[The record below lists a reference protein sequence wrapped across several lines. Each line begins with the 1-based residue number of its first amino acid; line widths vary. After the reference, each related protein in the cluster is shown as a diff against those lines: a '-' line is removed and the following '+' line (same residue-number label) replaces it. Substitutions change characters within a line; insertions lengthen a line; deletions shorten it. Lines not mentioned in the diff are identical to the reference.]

1 MAKSLSTA
9 KRRVL
14 EHLKRADGA
23 TASEVA
29 EALAITEAAVRQHID
44 VLVEQGLVERRAL
57 PRARSGRGRSPIEW
71 VLTPEAASQFAD
83 RHGQLTVE
91 LLGAIRDA
99 LGNDGLDRVIDARA
113 EQQLD
118 AYRAVVPA
126 AGTATL
132 EARVRVLAAQRSDEG
147 YMADVYPDDDDDD
160 GPGPGPGA
168 GPTGGVVLVEHHCP
182 ICTAATACPG
192 FCRSELELF
201 RDTLGPDVTVER
213 TAHLL
218 AGDVRCAY
226 RIRPVSIVA
235 VS

>member
-1 MAKSLSTA
+1 MAKPLSTA
-9 KRRVL
+9 KQRVL
-14 EHLKRADGA
+14 EYLKRTDGA
-23 TASEVA
+23 TAAEVA
-29 EALAITEAAVRQHID
+29 ETLSITEAAVRQHID
-44 VLVEQGLVERRAL
+44 GLVEQGLVERRDL
-57 PRARSGRGRSPIEW
+57 PRTKAGRGRSPLEW
-71 VLTPEAASQFAD
+71 VLTPQAAGLFAD
-83 RHGQLTVE
+83 RHGALTVE

-113 EQQLD
+113 EQQLV
-118 AYRAVVPA
+118 AYRLVVPA
-126 AGTATL
+126 ESEASL
-132 EARVRVLAAQRSDEG
+132 EERVRALAKQRTDEG
-147 YMADVYPDDDDDD
+147 YMADVVVDDD
-160 GPGPGPGA
+160 
-168 GPTGGVVLVEHHCP
+168 GVVLVEHHCP

-226 RIRPVSIVA
+226 VIRPVNAAIP

>member
-1 MAKSLSTA
+1 MAKPLSTA
-9 KRRVL
+9 KQRVL

-23 TASEVA
+23 TASEVS
-29 EALAITEAAVRQHID
+29 EALGITEAAVRQHID
-44 VLVEQGLVERRAL
+44 ALVERGLVERRAR
-57 PRARSGRGRSPIEW
+57 PRARAGRGRSPLEW
-71 VLTPEAASQFAD
+71 VLTPASASQFAD

-91 LLGAIRDA
+91 LLDAIRDA
-99 LGNDGLDRVIDARA
+99 LGPNGLDRVIDSRA
-113 EQQLD
+113 EHQLD

-132 EARVRVLAAQRSDEG
+132 EQRVRALARQRTAEG
-147 YMADVYPDDDDDD
+147 YMADVHRD
-160 GPGPGPGA
+160 GDGF
-168 GPTGGVVLVEHHCP
+168 VLVEHHCP

-192 FCRSELELF
+192 FCRSELQLF

-218 AGDVRCAY
+218 AGVVRCAY
-226 RIRPVSIVA
+226 LVRPVEAVVA

>member
-1 MAKSLSTA
+1 MAKPLSTA
-9 KRRVL
+9 KQRVL
-14 EHLKRADGA
+14 EHLKRTDGA
-23 TASEVA
+23 TASEIA
-29 EALAITEAAVRQHID
+29 GALDITEAAVRQHLD
-44 VLVEQGLVERRAL
+44 ALVEQGLVESRAR
-57 PRARSGRGRSPIEW
+57 PRARAGRGRTPGEW

-91 LLGAIRDA
+91 LLDAIRDA
-99 LGNDGLDRVIDARA
+99 LGTDGLDRVIDSRA
-113 EQQLD
+113 EQQLE

-126 AGTATL
+126 EGSATL
-132 EARVRVLAAQRSDEG
+132 LRRVRALARQRTAEG
-147 YMADVYPDDDDDD
+147 YMADVVRD
-160 GPGPGPGA
+160 GD
-168 GPTGGVVLVEHHCP
+168 GVVLVEHHCP

-201 RDTLGPDVTVER
+201 RDTLGPNVTVER

-226 RIRPVSIVA
+226 RIRPVDAAVA

>member
-1 MAKSLSTA
+1 MAKPLSVA

-14 EHLKRADGA
+14 EHLKRSGGA
-23 TASEVA
+23 TAGEIA
-29 EALAITEAAVRQHID
+29 EALDITEAAVRQHLD
-44 VLVEQGLVERRAL
+44 ALTERGLVESRS
-57 PRARSGRGRSPIEW
+57 RARTKLGRGRTPGEW
-71 VLTPEAASQFAD
+71 VLTTEAGSQFAD

-99 LGNDGLDRVIDARA
+99 LGTEGLDRVIDSRA
-113 EQQLD
+113 EQQLE
-118 AYRAVVPA
+118 AYREVVPA
-126 AGTATL
+126 PGTATL
-132 EARVRVLAAQRSDEG
+132 EARVGALARQRTAEG
-147 YMADVYPDDDDDD
+147 YMADVHGDDD
-160 GPGPGPGA
+160 GD
-168 GPTGGVVLVEHHCP
+168 GVVLVEHHCP

-201 RDTLGPDVTVER
+201 RDTLGPGVTIER

-226 RIRPVSIVA
+226 LIRPVKAAVA

>member
-1 MAKSLSTA
+1 MAKALSTA
-9 KRRVL
+9 KQRVL
-14 EHLKRADGA
+14 EHVKRSDGA

-29 EALAITEAAVRQHID
+29 AALGITEAAVRQHID
-44 VLVEQGLVERRAL
+44 ALEERGFVEGRAV
-57 PRARSGRGRSPIEW
+57 PRARAGRGRSPIEW
-71 VLTPEAASQFAD
+71 VVTPRAASEFAD

-91 LLGAIRDA
+91 LLDAIRDA
-99 LGNDGLDRVIDARA
+99 LGPDGLDRVIDSRV
-113 EQQLD
+113 EQQLE
-118 AYRAVVPA
+118 AYREVVPA

-132 EARVRVLAAQRSDEG
+132 EQRVRALARQRTAEG
-147 YMADVYPDDDDDD
+147 YMADVHRD
-160 GPGPGPGA
+160 GDS
-168 GPTGGVVLVEHHCP
+168 VVLVEHHCP

-201 RDTLGPDVTVER
+201 RETLGSDVTVER

-226 RIRPVSIVA
+226 LIRSVSADDVAVA

>member
-1 MAKSLSTA
+1 MAKPLSTA
-9 KRRVL
+9 KQRVL
-14 EHLKRADGA
+14 EHLKRSDGA

-29 EALAITEAAVRQHID
+29 DALGITEAAVRQHID
-44 VLVEQGLVERRAL
+44 ALVERGLVARRAA
-57 PRARSGRGRSPIEW
+57 PRARAGRGRSPLEW
-71 VLTPEAASQFAD
+71 VLTPQAAGQFAD

-91 LLGAIRDA
+91 LLDAIRDA
-99 LGNDGLDRVIDARA
+99 LGPDGLDRVIDSRA
-113 EQQLD
+113 EQQLE

-126 AGTATL
+126 EETATL
-132 EARVRVLAAQRSDEG
+132 EQRVRALARQRTAEG
-147 YMADVYPDDDDDD
+147 YMADVHRD
-160 GPGPGPGA
+160 GDGL
-168 GPTGGVVLVEHHCP
+168 VLVEHHCP

-192 FCRSELELF
+192 FCRSELQLF

-226 RIRPVSIVA
+226 LIVPVNAVVA

>member
-1 MAKSLSTA
+1 MANSLSTA

-14 EHLKRADGA
+14 EHLKRSDGA

-29 EALAITEAAVRQHID
+29 GALGITEAAVRQHLD
-44 VLVEQGLVERRAL
+44 ALVERGLVERRAL
-57 PRARSGRGRSPIEW
+57 PRARAGRGRSPLEW
-71 VLTPEAASQFAD
+71 VLTPEAAGQFAD

-99 LGNDGLDRVIDARA
+99 LGADGLDRVIDARA
-113 EQQLD
+113 EQQLE
-118 AYRAVVPA
+118 AYRAAVPA

-132 EARVRVLAAQRSDEG
+132 ERRVRALARQRTDEG
-147 YMADVYPDDDDDD
+147 YMADVHRD
-160 GPGPGPGA
+160 GD
-168 GPTGGVVLVEHHCP
+168 GVVLVEHHCP

-226 RIRPVSIVA
+226 LIRPVHASVA

>member
-1 MAKSLSTA
+1 MAKPLSTA
-9 KRRVL
+9 KQRVL
-14 EHLKRADGA
+14 EHLKRSDGA
-23 TASEVA
+23 TAAEVA

-44 VLVEQGLVERRAL
+44 VLVERRLVERRAL
-57 PRARSGRGRSPIEW
+57 PRTRAGRGRSPLEW
-71 VLTPEAASQFAD
+71 VVTAEGDSQFAD

-99 LGNDGLDRVIDARA
+99 LGPDGLDRVIDSRA
-113 EQQLD
+113 DQQLE

-132 EARVRVLAAQRSDEG
+132 EKRVRALARQRTAEG
-147 YMADVYPDDDDDD
+147 YMADVHRDAD
-160 GPGPGPGA
+160 GL
-168 GPTGGVVLVEHHCP
+168 VLVEHHCP

-201 RDTLGPDVTVER
+201 RDTLGTDVTVER
-213 TAHLL
+213 TAHIL

-226 RIRPVSIVA
+226 LIRPVDAAVA

>member
-29 EALAITEAAVRQHID
+29 VALGITEAAVRQHID
-44 VLVEQGLVERRAL
+44 PLVEQGLVERRAL
-57 PRARSGRGRSPIEW
+57 PRAQSGRGRSPIEW
-71 VLTPEAASQFAD
+71 VLTPGASSQFAD

-126 AGTATL
+126 AGAATL
-132 EARVRVLAAQRSDEG
+132 EARVRALAAQRSEEG
-147 YMADVYPDDDDDD
+147 YMADVYPDDDTD
-160 GPGPGPGA
+160 
-168 GPTGGVVLVEHHCP
+168 GVVLVEHHCP

-201 RDTLGPDVTVER
+201 RDTLGRDVTVER

-226 RIRPVSIVA
+226 RIRPANVAA

>member
-1 MAKSLSTA
+1 MAKPLSTA
-9 KRRVL
+9 KQRVL
-14 EHLKRADGA
+14 EHLKRSDGA

-29 EALAITEAAVRQHID
+29 DALDITEAAVRQHID
-44 VLVEQGLVERRAL
+44 VLVDRGLVERRAL
-57 PRARSGRGRSPIEW
+57 PRTRAGRGRSPLEW
-71 VLTPEAASQFAD
+71 VVTAEGDSLFAD

-99 LGNDGLDRVIDARA
+99 LGPDGLDRVIDSRA
-113 EQQLD
+113 DQQLE

-132 EARVRVLAAQRSDEG
+132 EQRVRALARQRTAEG
-147 YMADVYPDDDDDD
+147 YMADVHRDAE
-160 GPGPGPGA
+160 GL
-168 GPTGGVVLVEHHCP
+168 VLVEHHCP

-201 RDTLGPDVTVER
+201 RDTLGPDVAIER
-213 TAHLL
+213 TAHIL

-226 RIRPVSIVA
+226 LIRPVDAKVA